1 MQVLSHPRLSRTL
14 QVLQSNPAAKIF
26 LVNVATV
33 AAPRVYIDYHRN
45 KDAGN
50 ESLFYEGFSLF
61 SNYIAPGLLALGTAS
76 LLKKF
81 NNPLHINT
89 TQWISNEAVD
99 AFSHH
104 YKAALGKLDN
114 RLVDPKARKEAF
126 FHQVLS
132 HLEAK
137 RSLDG
142 KLTHLGP
149 QHIQELAHD
158 VTALPL
164 KEKAS
169 QSLIHKLTARLES
182 ADQISLLAAPNGK
195 AMAIQPK
202 DFLTQLSKM
211 GHEFQK
217 VHTADQIHHLVSKVH
232 FSNNAKAAFSLSIV
246 AGLGFFAQFINKW
259 ITKERTGKTGFVGTE
274 NLIAMEDDEP
284 EASNQLPAM
293 TVRPA
298 PSQADDK
305 TIGAKLVGQV
315 HVPGHATKQN
325 EAQANNPETMQQ
337 QALGKTH
344 SFHPVSKTT
353 ADQTKNQND
362 KKNQQQP
369 TFGGFASN
377 QFLPN
382 VDQLK
387 YIIYPAG
394 IIGKMLA
401 SRSIDELRE
410 TAIKAG
416 FAYFNLLFI
425 PNLVENVVAYAAG
438 KHHIFS
444 RKPDLKPLTS
454 ESGLWEKTKY
464 YFKSVNQAHI
474 RSYEDINLYA
484 KQYAQKLSAMKGE
497 ALEKELKTLI
507 PKPEM
512 LLSRLNTIQNPLERE
527 QHLSDAILK
536 RLSWVKNAAVLSGI
550 LYSALTLG
558 IGLNLLNIYITNRRY
573 TRNGADDEGNP
584 LFGLASH
591 NPFAKHTS

>member
-50 ESLFYEGFSLF
+50 ESIFYEGFSLF

-114 RLVDPKARKEAF
+114 AVLEQDPAARKKAF

-142 KLTHLGP
+142 KITHLEP

-164 KEKAS
+164 KGKAP
-169 QSLIHKLTARLES
+169 QSLINKLTGHLES
-182 ADQISLLAAPNGK
+182 ADQIKLLAAPHGK
-195 AMAIQPK
+195 ALDIQPK
-202 DFLTQLSKM
+202 DFLSQLSKM

-217 VHTADQIHHLVSKVH
+217 VHTGDQVHNLVSKVH
-232 FSNNAKAAFSLSIV
+232 FSNSAKAAVSLSIV
-246 AGLGFFAQFINKW
+246 GGLGFFAQFINKW

-274 NLIAMEDDEP
+274 NLIAVEDDGSEVP
-284 EASNQLPAM
+284 VVVPVRLPANH
-293 TVRPA
+293 P
-298 PSQADDK
+298 DDK
-305 TIGAKLVGQV
+305 TIGGKLVSQV
-315 HVPGHATKQN
+315 HVPGHAAKQN
-325 EAQANNPETMQQ
+325 DVPPTLNPSPSRGEGIKSSPVDDVNSKK
-337 QALGKTH
+337 GK
-344 SFHPVSKTT
+344 
-353 ADQTKNQND
+353 D
-362 KKNQQQP
+362 KKNQPQP
-369 TFGGFASN
+369 AFGGFASN

-454 ESGLWEKTKY
+454 ESGVWEKTKY

-474 RSYEDINLYA
+474 RSYEDVALYS
-484 KQYAQKLSAMKGE
+484 KQYAQKLSTMKGE

-507 PKPEM
+507 SKPEA
-512 LLSRLNTIQNPLERE
+512 LLSRLSTIQNPVERE

-558 IGLNLLNIYITNRRY
+558 VGLNLLNIYITKRRFQ
-573 TRNGADDEGNP
+573 RNGADDEGNP

-591 NPFAKHTS
+591 NPFVKHTS